1 MLVLSCAFA
10 LGLATTLA
18 APPPAPPPG
27 AGLDQKLVVL
37 SQAEAD
43 AYGAKC
49 LDGSPPAIY
58 YSPARG
64 DENQDNWVIY
74 LKGGGWCWDEASCA
88 KRSIS
93 VLGTTTILP

>member
-18 APPPAPPPG
+18 PPPSPLPG

-64 DENQDNWVIY
+64 VENQDNWVIY
-74 LKGGGWCWDEASCA
+74 FKGGGWCWDEASCA